1 LSHSLHSLAMDEQRL
16 KEVFGQELRKARN
29 VAGISQEKLAL
40 LVGLDR
46 TYISMLERGLRQPT
60 LTTIFLLCPP
70 LNLSSVEMVMK
81 VQSSFDEGS

>member
-1 LSHSLHSLAMDEQRL
+1 MDEQRL

-70 LNLSSVEMVMK
+70 LSLSSVEMLQK
-81 VQSSFDEGS
+81 VQDSFSEGGNS

>member
-1 LSHSLHSLAMDEQRL
+1 MDEQRL

-29 VAGISQEKLAL
+29 AVGISQEKLAL
-40 LVGLDR
+40 LIGLDR

-70 LNLSSVEMVMK
+70 LNLTSVDMLKK
-81 VQSSFDEGS
+81 VQSSFNEGS